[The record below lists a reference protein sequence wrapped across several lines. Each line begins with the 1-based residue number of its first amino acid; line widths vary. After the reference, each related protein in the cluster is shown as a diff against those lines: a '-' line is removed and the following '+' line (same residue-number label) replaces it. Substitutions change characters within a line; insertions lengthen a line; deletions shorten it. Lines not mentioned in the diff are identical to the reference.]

1 MALRTLSY
9 LSSLLALRSEIIH
22 SLDQLKA
29 HPLTQGYVPV
39 FEGLRDEWGAV
50 FAEELAL
57 RDALSAAS
65 ARIFSVGVR
74 LDELASRISKAILT
88 LTGDDKTHALYTAYF
103 NKKSLAAFKRPLLG
117 SQHAAMRGWIPEL
130 QKSDAPSLKVF
141 AEEVEA
147 AVKAG
152 DEALKAREA
161 REAES
166 TFFRAVGTRKKFFEK
181 VNAVRKQTYGEIAKM
196 RHDHLGLP
204 ASFAEPFFRHDSDRA
219 DRKPPTLESVAAE
232 IAELEAQTRAKKDLY
247 KKLEAEEEARAKKE
261 AEKAAKLAAIAELQ
275 KIADE
280 AARKIAEAT
289 AQLAALSRS

>member
-1 MALRTLSY
+1 MAVRTLSH

-39 FEGLRDEWGAV
+39 FEGLRDTWGVV

-57 RDALSAAS
+57 RDALSAAGARVFS
-65 ARIFSVGVR
+65 AGIR
-74 LDELASRISKAILT
+74 LDDLASRISKAILT

-103 NKKSLAAFKRPLLG
+103 NKKSLAAFKRPVLG
-117 SQHAAMRGWIPEL
+117 AQHTAMRGWIPEL
-130 QKSDAPSLKVF
+130 QKSDAPELKAF
-141 AEEVEA
+141 AGEVEA

-152 DEALKAREA
+152 DEALSARAE

-166 TFFRAVGTRKKFFEK
+166 TFFRAVGSRKKLFDK
-181 VNAVRKQTYGEIAKM
+181 ANAVRKQTYGEIAKM

-204 ASFAEPFFRHDSDRA
+204 AGFAEPFFRHDSDRTHTTKA
-219 DRKPPTLESVAAE
+219 PTLESVAEE
-232 IAELEAQTRAKKDLY
+232 IAQLEAQTRAKRELY
-247 KKLEAEEEARAKKE
+247 KKLEVEAEERAKKE
-261 AEKAAKLAAIAELQ
+261 AEKAEKLAAIAELQ

-289 AQLAALSRS
+289 ARVAELSR